1 MQHSEPNFTAGKIPV
16 QLFHF
21 SVPLFFANVLQAAY
35 HLVDMM
41 VIGHFVGSSG
51 LAAVGNASMLC
62 FIINSIGIGITLG
75 GTVEVA
81 RAHGRGDSVAERN
94 AVGTLFAVTAAAALP
109 VTVCGLWFSR
119 EIFLRMDIPPEAL
132 PSACE
137 YMYILSCGTLCSFG
151 GNAVC
156 ALLRG
161 LGDSRRPLLFI
172 SVAAAVNV
180 VLDLLLVGVWSLG
193 VPGAA
198 WATVAAQA
206 AAMLTG
212 IGCLWRQGFST
223 ALIGGVSSRRGRHCR
238 GF

>member
-161 LGDSRRPLLFI
+161 LGIPAGRCCSSRWLRRSTSCWICCWSEYGVLEFPERPGRRWRRRP
-172 SVAAAVNV
+172 
-180 VLDLLLVGVWSLG
+180 
-193 VPGAA
+193 PP
-198 WATVAAQA
+198 
-206 AAMLTG
+206 
-212 IGCLWRQGFST
+212 C
-223 ALIGGVSSRRGRHCR
+223 
-238 GF
+238 

>member
-94 AVGTLFAVTAAAALP
+94 AVGTLLYCFSAKKLPAVPVCSRTA
-109 VTVCGLWFSR
+109 
-119 EIFLRMDIPPEAL
+119 
-132 PSACE
+132 SA
-137 YMYILSCGTLCSFG
+137 
-151 GNAVC
+151 
-156 ALLRG
+156 
-161 LGDSRRPLLFI
+161 SRREKKLRAI
-172 SVAAAVNV
+172 
-180 VLDLLLVGVWSLG
+180 VL
-193 VPGAA
+193 
-198 WATVAAQA
+198 
-206 AAMLTG
+206 
-212 IGCLWRQGFST
+212 
-223 ALIGGVSSRRGRHCR
+223 
-238 GF
+238 

>member
-81 RAHGRGDSVAERN
+81 RAHGRGDV
-94 AVGTLFAVTAAAALP
+94 
-109 VTVCGLWFSR
+109 VCR
-119 EIFLRMDIPPEAL
+119 H
-132 PSACE
+132 
-137 YMYILSCGTLCSFG
+137 
-151 GNAVC
+151 
-156 ALLRG
+156 
-161 LGDSRRPLLFI
+161 
-172 SVAAAVNV
+172 
-180 VLDLLLVGVWSLG
+180 
-193 VPGAA
+193 
-198 WATVAAQA
+198 
-206 AAMLTG
+206 
-212 IGCLWRQGFST
+212 
-223 ALIGGVSSRRGRHCR
+223 RRGCVAGHRVR
-238 GF
+238 IMVQPGNFSPDGYPAGSASVRL